1 MPKIGI
7 VAAMEREVSPLIR
20 GWKVR
25 TLYRSGH
32 VPRRYRIFEA
42 VIEGNSGSVEISLI
56 CGGVGYEAARRAT
69 EFLILE
75 VNPELV
81 ISVGFAGAL
90 DASLR
95 VGDVVVPKAVINSA
109 DGSRTDMESGDGILV
124 SSPAVA
130 GKEQKARFAKAYG
143 AFAVDMEAAAVA
155 HGASARAIEFA
166 AIKVISDAADFEM
179 PALDRFV
186 TSDGRF
192 QTLRFACHAVL
203 RPWLWGRT
211 VELARNSSRAS
222 RALGGAITDYLRRK
236 TKSLKASRSCSAIS
250 GANSAVDSLDSI
262 SEQEFA
268 GAHTTVGTQAHTL
281 SKPNK

>member
-7 VAAMEREVSPLIR
+7 VAAMEREVAPLIR

-25 TLYRSGH
+25 TLYQSGH
-32 VPRRYRIFEA
+32 VSRRWRLFENTS
-42 VIEGNSGSVEISLI
+42 EFEEISLI

-69 EFLILE
+69 EAVICE

-95 VGDVVVPKAVINSA
+95 VGDVVLPKAVINSA

-143 AFAVDMEAAAVA
+143 AVAVDMEAAAVA
-155 HGASARAIEFA
+155 HGASARGIEFA

-192 QTLRFACHAVL
+192 QTLRFACHVGL

-211 VELARNSSRAS
+211 MALARNSSRAS
-222 RALGGAITDYLRRK
+222 QALSDAIMDYLRRENK
-236 TKSLKASRSCSAIS
+236 NVKASRTHTAIS
-250 GANSAVDSLDSI
+250 GVNSAADSLDSR

-268 GAHTTVGTQAHTL
+268 GAHTTAGPQAHTL
-281 SKPNK
+281 GKQK

>member
-7 VAAMEREVSPLIR
+7 VAAMEREVAPLIR

-25 TLYRSGH
+25 PLHQSGH
-32 VPRRYRIFEA
+32 VPRRWRLFENTS
-42 VIEGNSGSVEISLI
+42 EFEDISLI

-69 EFLILE
+69 EALIRE
-75 VNPELV
+75 VNPKLV

-95 VGDVVVPKAVINSA
+95 VGDVVLPKAVINSA
-109 DGSRTDMESGDGILV
+109 DGSRSDMESGDGILV

-130 GKEQKARFAKAYG
+130 GKDQKARLAKAYG
-143 AFAVDMEAAAVA
+143 SVAVDMEAAAVA
-155 HGASARAIEFA
+155 QGASARGIEFA

-192 QTLRFACHAVL
+192 QTLRFACHVGL

-211 VELARNSSRAS
+211 MALARNSSRAS
-222 RALGGAITDYLRRK
+222 QALSDAIMDYLRRENK
-236 TKSLKASRSCSAIS
+236 NVKASRTHTAIS
-250 GANSAVDSLDSI
+250 DVNSAADSLDSR

-268 GAHTTVGTQAHTL
+268 GAHTTAGPQAHTL
-281 SKPNK
+281 SKQK